1 MLAKLKQIVVA
12 PFKWGFE
19 AVDTH
24 PGGGAYRRVTK
35 QLTAVDGSNPGEIA
49 LVVGKGRVTNMP
61 VVEVIKAETPVE
73 AVNAT
78 LKLMGGLRRSKA
90 AAINKVSKQID
101 RDLAKV
107 AKEAKVAKAAELAVA
122 KKAEAEGNVDQASP
136 GKPTHTIA
144 VSGLEVGEPALA

>member
-1 MLAKLKQIVVA
+1 MLAKLKQIVLA

-19 AVDTH
+19 AVDTR
-24 PGGGAYRRVTK
+24 PSGGTYRRMTK
-35 QLTAVDGSNPGEIA
+35 QLTAVEGGKPGEIA

-78 LKLMGGLRRSKA
+78 LKMIGGLRRSKA

-101 RDLAKV
+101 RDLAKAGV
-107 AKEAKVAKAAELAVA
+107 AAKAAKAARA
-122 KKAEAEGNVDQASP
+122 KEDQAAGNAGPASSGNLIP
-136 GKPTHTIA
+136 STA
-144 VSGLEVGEPALA
+144 VSGQAVGEPALA